1 MGPAMGAGTP
11 VCWDKRSVAWPTKCC
26 RTWASEPSYSV
37 AMRCCWCCVAAHPT
51 RAHGP
56 FLAARYGGARRCR
69 QPRGVKCWKR
79 PASAAADVFERDEK
93 GNCFRHYVVIDLEA
107 EYLAG
112 DPRRGDDA
120 LDARWV
126 TAAELRQLPVNA
138 TARRLLRERYGMG

>member
-51 RAHGP
+51 RANGP

-69 QPRGVKCWKR
+69 QPRSVKCWKR
-79 PASAAADVFERDEK
+79 PASASADVFERDEK
-93 GNCFRHYVVIDLEA
+93 GRSEEH
-107 EYLAG
+107 
-112 DPRRGDDA
+112 
-120 LDARWV
+120 
-126 TAAELRQLPVNA
+126 TSELQSRENLVC
-138 TARRLLRERYGMG
+138 RLLLEKKDKSMQNQENTHYEKVNRRPFRIHHQLGNS